1 VQLIIALLSLGVIA
15 NAETLIGQ
23 EFSQLIYVFEFLLE
37 THRSNPYIGE
47 LSEFSFE
54 RDFPRVTEERYFPDF
69 RTDANLEPILRLV
82 ERLEKYQV
90 MAAKEVDCWFGYLGL
105 SESARF

>member
-1 VQLIIALLSLGVIA
+1 VIA

-54 RDFPRVTEERYFPDF
+54 RDFPRVTEERYSGQL
-69 RTDANLEPILRLV
+69 AQS
-82 ERLEKYQV
+82 ERAL
-90 MAAKEVDCWFGYLGL
+90 C
-105 SESARF
+105 